1 LLAGDFLDFIFVND
15 VSVLLFEL
23 IRLIAQEDGIFNE
36 FIGGFLSQINESFE
50 FGDGHWGEGDFGM
63 SLFGDES
70 NAVIVF
76 VLVGLDEILR
86 VDVNVAAWPKQK
98 ALGLL
103 YSDPQR

>member
-1 LLAGDFLDFIFVND
+1 MAGDFLDFIFVND